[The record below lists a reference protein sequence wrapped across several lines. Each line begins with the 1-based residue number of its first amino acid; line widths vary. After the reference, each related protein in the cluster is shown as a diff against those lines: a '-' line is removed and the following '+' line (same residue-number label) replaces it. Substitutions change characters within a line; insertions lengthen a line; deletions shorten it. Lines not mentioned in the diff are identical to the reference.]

1 MFLRRKR
8 FLLKFRRGEWGEIP
22 NFYIYTKNFRK
33 KKNKKILISLQP
45 FMIIYVYISRMG
57 YKNIYFSKSLTML
70 NIYCILHI
78 ATQCS
83 IVLRLESGNMST
95 DQKSGSSYQIDD
107 EVSPIGRK

>member
-1 MFLRRKR
+1 
-8 FLLKFRRGEWGEIP
+8 
-22 NFYIYTKNFRK
+22 
-33 KKNKKILISLQP
+33 
-45 FMIIYVYISRMG
+45 
-57 YKNIYFSKSLTML
+57 ML